1 MQTIPM
7 ASWNQRKPVRRGA
20 AVTAPSV
27 LEIIKNLPTR
37 LIDYDL
43 GLQDD
48 PVSQILW
55 LIVASAAGTL
65 VYHIPEGKPNLV
77 MQRKKSARFPSG
89 QR

>member
-1 MQTIPM
+1 M
-7 ASWNQRKPVRRGA
+7 
-20 AVTAPSV
+20 
-27 LEIIKNLPTR
+27 LEIINNLPTR
-37 LIDYDL
+37 LIDCDL

-65 VYHIPEGKPNLV
+65 VYHIPERKPNLV
-77 MQRKKSARFPSG
+77 MRRKKSAWVPRR

>member
-1 MQTIPM
+1 
-7 ASWNQRKPVRRGA
+7 
-20 AVTAPSV
+20 VTAPSV
-27 LEIIKNLPTR
+27 LEIINNLPTR
-37 LIDYDL
+37 LIECDL

-77 MQRKKSARFPSG
+77 TQRKKSARFPSR

>member
-1 MQTIPM
+1 M
-7 ASWNQRKPVRRGA
+7 
-20 AVTAPSV
+20 
-27 LEIIKNLPTR
+27 LEIINNLPTR
-37 LIDYDL
+37 LIECDL

-77 MQRKKSARFPSG
+77 TQRKKSARFLHVSG
-89 QR
+89 SQGGFCKNENARP

>member
-1 MQTIPM
+1 
-7 ASWNQRKPVRRGA
+7 
-20 AVTAPSV
+20 V

-37 LIDYDL
+37 LIDCDL

-77 MQRKKSARFPSG
+77 TQRKKSARSLQVSG
-89 QR
+89 SQGGFCKNENARP